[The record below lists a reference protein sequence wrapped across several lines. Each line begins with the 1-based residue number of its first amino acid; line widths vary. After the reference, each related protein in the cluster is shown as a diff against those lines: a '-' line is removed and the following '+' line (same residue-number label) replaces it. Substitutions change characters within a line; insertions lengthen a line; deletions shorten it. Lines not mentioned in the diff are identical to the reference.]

1 MALKNGL
8 CSYLRACTFNL
19 KNQWRQSTQEGFG
32 DKTKYPAVALKS
44 SSWVTVFD
52 RREGTNDTPPPYVI
66 EYSLPLIFD
75 KFVRQNRS

>member
-19 KNQWRQSTQEGFG
+19 KNQWRQSTQAEFD
-32 DKTKYPAVALKS
+32 DKTKYPAFALKS

-52 RREGTNDTPPPYVI
+52 RREVT
-66 EYSLPLIFD
+66 
-75 KFVRQNRS
+75 K

>member
-19 KNQWRQSTQEGFG
+19 KNQWRQSTLEESG

-44 SSWVTVFD
+44 SKWVMVFD
-52 RREGTNDTPPPYVI
+52 MGEGT
-66 EYSLPLIFD
+66 
-75 KFVRQNRS
+75 K